1 MKKLVMI
8 ALVVVM
14 SLAAVLGIAACN
26 KTELVGFDVEL
37 AKAVGDYLGV
47 KVEFQEINWDQKETE
62 LESKNID
69 LLWNGV
75 SINPERIEAWEMS
88 GPYMLNEQV
97 AIIRKSDKDKY
108 DTLDKMKSTTEWIA
122 EGGSEGKKVIESLGI
137 TPKQAE
143 AQINILTE
151 LKSGTID
158 IGVMDKVMAGYYINQ
173 SGSSYSADLMI
184 ADVKLAESEY
194 YGIACRKGEK
204 ALMDK
209 INTALAAKYKDG
221 TMTDIAEKYGLAEI
235 LIPYEYESQWDSIE
249 NKADWDYI
257 VSRGSIKIGYT
268 LFAPMNFKA
277 KV

>member
-88 GPYMLNEQV
+88 GPYMLD
-97 AIIRKSDKDKY
+97 RKS
-108 DTLDKMKSTTEWIA
+108 
-122 EGGSEGKKVIESLGI
+122 V
-137 TPKQAE
+137 
-143 AQINILTE
+143 
-151 LKSGTID
+151 
-158 IGVMDKVMAGYYINQ
+158 V
-173 SGSSYSADLMI
+173 
-184 ADVKLAESEY
+184 
-194 YGIACRKGEK
+194 
-204 ALMDK
+204 
-209 INTALAAKYKDG
+209 
-221 TMTDIAEKYGLAEI
+221 
-235 LIPYEYESQWDSIE
+235 
-249 NKADWDYI
+249 
-257 VSRGSIKIGYT
+257 
-268 LFAPMNFKA
+268 
-277 KV
+277 